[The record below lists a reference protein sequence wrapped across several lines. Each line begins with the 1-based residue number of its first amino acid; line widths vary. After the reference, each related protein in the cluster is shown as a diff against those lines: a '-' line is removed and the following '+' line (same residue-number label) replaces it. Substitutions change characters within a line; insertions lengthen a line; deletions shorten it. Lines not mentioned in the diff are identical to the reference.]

1 MSRILIF
8 TLAVVLSTPV
18 AAPQVHTAPAAPPAT
33 LTAIDGEAFDRAFVA
48 HMIQANLDAAEELR
62 NRMAKAAHR

>member
-18 AAPQVHTAPAAPPAT
+18 AAPQIHTAHAAYATT

-48 HMIQANLDAAEELR
+48 EMIQANLDAAEELR
-62 NRMAKAAHR
+62 TRVAEAEHR